1 MFPLVSPT
9 ENPWVYISDSL
20 IRAAINLQSGCPLL
34 KEITRLIRA
43 AEIPLRTTISHERIS
58 AKFFFISTAIC
69 AAVASLRNQ
78 GGGCS
83 AIDLI
88 LCNISLLPHL
98 TDCQKREAPGSPQP
112 AARQSIRHYRRS
124 SSKETSQS
132 FKQPHHQQ
140 KEERNRSSQVR
151 KPQPPRQTRKAK
163 KTGGGK
169 QKKKLDRQ

>member
-1 MFPLVSPT
+1 VSPT

-43 AEIPLRTTISHERIS
+43 AEIPLRTTISHERIP

-98 TDCQKREAPGSPQP
+98 TDCQKREAPGWKGKH
-112 AARQSIRHYRRS
+112 RK
-124 SSKETSQS
+124 KET
-132 FKQPHHQQ
+132 
-140 KEERNRSSQVR
+140 
-151 KPQPPRQTRKAK
+151 
-163 KTGGGK
+163 
-169 QKKKLDRQ
+169 